1 LAALTRHQLGYP
13 YRAAITRRY
22 CRVANGDAFAVA
34 LGEEAAILGPRT
46 IEYLRVLE
54 ETGADV
60 AMLERL
66 AFVMNRDLDN
76 AIGRAETIAK
86 PLIILVLAGLIGI
99 IASAVYGPLI
109 ELYNRL

>member
-1 LAALTRHQLGYP
+1 
-13 YRAAITRRY
+13 
-22 CRVANGDAFAVA
+22 
-34 LGEEAAILGPRT
+34 
-46 IEYLRVLE
+46 VLE

-86 PLIILVLAGLIGI
+86 PLTILFLAGLIGV

>member
-1 LAALTRHQLGYP
+1 
-13 YRAAITRRY
+13 
-22 CRVANGDAFAVA
+22 
-34 LGEEAAILGPRT
+34 
-46 IEYLRVLE
+46 
-54 ETGADV
+54 
-60 AMLERL
+60 MLERF

-86 PLIILVLAGLIGI
+86 PLIILFLAGLIGV

>member
-1 LAALTRHQLGYP
+1 MRGWPWLLR
-13 YRAAITRRY
+13 
-22 CRVANGDAFAVA
+22 D
-34 LGEEAAILGPRT
+34 EADILGLRT

-60 AMLERL
+60 EMLDRL
-66 AFVMNRDLDN
+66 ALVMNRDLDN
-76 AIGRAETIAK
+76 VIGRAETIAK
-86 PLIILVLAGLIGI
+86 PLIILLLAGLIGI

>member
-1 LAALTRHQLGYP
+1 
-13 YRAAITRRY
+13 
-22 CRVANGDAFAVA
+22 VANGEGLAVA
-34 LGEEAAILGPRT
+34 LANEADILGLRT

-60 AMLERL
+60 EMLDRL
-66 AFVMNRDLDN
+66 ALVMNRDLDN
-76 AIGRAETIAK
+76 VIGRAETIAK
-86 PLIILVLAGLIGI
+86 PLIILLLAGLIGI

>member
-1 LAALTRHQLGYP
+1 MCLH
-13 YRAAITRRY
+13 
-22 CRVANGDAFAVA
+22 
-34 LGEEAAILGPRT
+34 
-46 IEYLRVLE
+46 VLE

-60 AMLERL
+60 EMLERL
-66 AFVMNRDLDN
+66 ALVMNRDLDN

-86 PLIILVLAGLIGI
+86 PLIILFLAGLIGI

>member
-1 LAALTRHQLGYP
+1 M
-13 YRAAITRRY
+13 
-22 CRVANGDAFAVA
+22 A
-34 LGEEAAILGPRT
+34 LGNEADILGLRT

-60 AMLERL
+60 EMLDRL
-66 AFVMNRDLDN
+66 ALVMNRDLDN
-76 AIGRAETIAK
+76 VIGRAETIAK
-86 PLIILVLAGLIGI
+86 PLIILLLAGLIGI